1 MTLFMSTRTIRRR
14 IRIHMTENSIEE
26 LINWVISVDRRLIL
40 MESMKRHTFVRA
52 SDIAHEASR
61 STQNIS
67 HALKELEGKGLI
79 HCLTPDK
86 TTWKKY
92 TLTDTGREVLCK
104 LDGKY
109 L

>member
-1 MTLFMSTRTIRRR
+1 
-14 IRIHMTENSIEE
+14 MTESSIDE
-26 LINWVISVDRRLIL
+26 LLNWVISVDRRLIL

-67 HALKELEGKGLI
+67 HALKELESKNLI
-79 HCLTPDK
+79 QCLTPDK

-92 TLTDTGREVLCK
+92 TLTDTGKEVLEK
-104 LDGKY
+104 LDCKY